1 MNEPNEKELRA
12 LDALIAGALLPE
24 IKYTK
29 LSPEALDSLIAQA
42 GEPLPEDMAALEK
55 LGNPFVGESTR
66 PPVQASAVAVSD
78 LAMAMNRKNS
88 TDKFSAQTQSEL
100 ERRARELLG

>member
-24 IKYTK
+24 MKCEN
-29 LSPEALDSLIAQA
+29 LSKEELDDLIAHA
-42 GEPLPEDMAALEK
+42 VEPLPEDIAALEK
-55 LGNPFVGESTR
+55 LGNPFLTETERPSCQSADFSVGEM
-66 PPVQASAVAVSD
+66 V
-78 LAMAMNRKNS
+78 MAMNRKNS
-88 TDKFSAQTQSEL
+88 TDKLSDQTRSEL

>member
-24 IKYTK
+24 IKCTNPSK
-29 LSPEALDSLIAQA
+29 EDLDSLIAQTGA
-42 GEPLPEDMAALEK
+42 PLPEDMAALER
-55 LGNPFVGESTR
+55 LGNPFIGKLVLPGDHPAERAIGE
-66 PPVQASAVAVSD
+66 